1 MDIEG
6 VLKKSI
12 MTMKKDLLKSLEDC
26 VGRVVDIV
34 HSELDT
40 CSSIEEFQERF
51 TEDFLW
57 EKLQCAA
64 GAVAQPS
71 FKKTNCFIEWCK
83 DARKEIRETEDKLSP
98 QDEHTRLTQLW
109 SDIPKHTKEDYRK
122 KAQDVNTKR
131 RNNHGPP
138 QKKLTFRVTNKEKKK
153 SKKKQK
159 ELERKKREVERK
171 EKQSQAD
178 PKAKILV
185 RVLTDETENNYKI
198 RGSSHFEKLL
208 KLFETKPSNQDFDWE
223 YRSATNKQILKEQV
237 IMDHRDVWEPTVMNG
252 YDYILI
258 VHASHKQDI
267 AEDSQIPE
275 EDYQDIHPTQYVQ
288 EFDDGFDDESPKFMY
303 DSSYSEEY

>member
-71 FKKTNCFIEWCK
+71 FKN
-83 DARKEIRETEDKLSP
+83 
-98 QDEHTRLTQLW
+98 
-109 SDIPKHTKEDYRK
+109 IPKHTKEDYRR

-171 EKQSQAD
+171 EKQAQAD